1 MLDDYDPFADLQ
13 RRRYGNKTAGK
24 SFVYVIRDSW
34 GNGEYYSSP
43 IWWAAYLAGW
53 VDIAKTVPS
62 FLKKAYENQI
72 TWKWHIQIPYA
83 FWDKQFPKTD
93 FANIELRKQAID
105 SYMDD
110 IEANLCGTE
119 GADKPKIKWLA
130 LYWLGRSPSMNC
142 HCERAY

>member
-1 MLDDYDPFADLQ
+1 M
-13 RRRYGNKTAGK
+13 
-24 SFVYVIRDSW
+24 IRDSW

-110 IEANLCGTE
+110 IEENLCGTE
-119 GADKPKIKWLA
+119 GEDKSYIKWLA
-130 LYWLGRSPSMNC
+130 LNILGRSPS
-142 HCERAY
+142 